1 MSLIKSSLFAKWQRD
16 FALSCTVLATK
27 PRCFQEKA
35 NNGQRGIVGVQYK
48 WLHCIRTWRCYCST
62 ILMILSNFYG
72 LGAQPSESCKV
83 KSIDLTS
90 KRSTFFVLIQDPIQS
105 QLHWL
110 ESGCHSSQEDKVQRT
125 RVVWQPQVSTI
136 NTPNSWSLW
145 CKTWKSCACRELE
158 TPLGSCT
165 FVEPRYSIIHCPE
178 IGRARSAGFAKSNF
192 KTGFR
197 RGKLWYDMMRLKWL
211 KWPNALL
218 PCASLLVPEHSTCK
232 ERLSVDDPVR
242 ESDDET
248 NAITRMPTK
257 IRGDPQHFA
266 KGDMSGHVKNY
277 EYIYIYIIYNK
288 LRIYIYIQVCE
299 VCYTR
304 TWISPSLNLY
314 GSQNIG
320 HGVHAS
326 DPQHISAV
334 HHIRKKYVNG
344 LV

>member
-1 MSLIKSSLFAKWQRD
+1 MAWGHSPLTAAKSKASTWHQSEAHFLFWFR
-16 FALSCTVLATK
+16 
-27 PRCFQEKA
+27 
-35 NNGQRGIVGVQYK
+35 
-48 WLHCIRTWRCYCST
+48 
-62 ILMILSNFYG
+62 
-72 LGAQPSESCKV
+72 
-83 KSIDLTS
+83 
-90 KRSTFFVLIQDPIQS
+90 IQS
-105 QLHWL
+105 SRSCIGL
-110 ESGCHSSQEDKVQRT
+110 KVVAIAAKKTKWKSRT
-125 RVVWQPQVSTI
+125 RVVWQPQVSRI

-232 ERLSVDDPVR
+232 ERLSVDEPVR

-266 KGDMSGHVKNY
+266 LRHVRSCKNY
-277 EYIYIYIIYNK
+277 VYIYVCIIYIYTNVWRIIPGHESP
-288 LRIYIYIQVCE
+288 LPWIYMVPKTSDMESIPQ
-299 VCYTR
+299 TR
-304 TWISPSLNLY
+304 STSLLCIR
-314 GSQNIG
+314 SE
-320 HGVHAS
+320 AS
-326 DPQHISAV
+326 WASSFRV
-334 HHIRKKYVNG
+334 RLK
-344 LV
+344 